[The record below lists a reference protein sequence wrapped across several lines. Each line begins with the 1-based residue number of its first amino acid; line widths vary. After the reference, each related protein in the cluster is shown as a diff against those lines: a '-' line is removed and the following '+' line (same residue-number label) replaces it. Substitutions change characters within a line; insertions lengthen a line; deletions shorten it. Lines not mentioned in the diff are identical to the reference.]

1 MASLARLTTSLN
13 GLNMILKGKTKR
25 GQADVADVADVAVV
39 AVVPDVPD
47 VPDGTARA
55 FEFKLKRA
63 SFTTP
68 FLIQLFYD
76 CPY

>member
-1 MASLARLTTSLN
+1 MASLARPTTSLN

-39 AVVPDVPD
+39 PDVPD

-55 FEFKLKRA
+55 FEFKLKREA
-63 SFTTP
+63 
-68 FLIQLFYD
+68 D
-76 CPY
+76 CRNSRAKEE